1 MNALFLSVRA
11 LHVLCAALW
20 LGSVTLLAFFVMPSL
35 EGLGAEAGKVM
46 SNLQRAGLNAFMGAI
61 AGLTILSGI
70 YLYWHLTSGFD
81 PTISATTEAKV
92 FGFGGLLGLIAAI
105 LGGSVVGRSARTLEA
120 TGATLATT
128 TDGATRTQLLADMQR
143 LRNRVKTFGNVVIV
157 LLVVTIILMAVGHY
171 L

>member
-1 MNALFLSVRA
+1 MNVLFLSVRA
-11 LHVLCAALW
+11 LHVLCAAFW
-20 LGSVTLLAFFVMPSL
+20 LGSVTLLAFFVMPSIDK
-35 EGLGAEAGKVM
+35 LGADAGKVM
-46 SNLQRAGLNAFMGAI
+46 TNLQRAGLNAFMGAI

-92 FGFGGLLGLIAAI
+92 FGVGGLLGLVAAI

-128 TDGATRTQLLADMQR
+128 TDGATRTQLLAEMER
-143 LRNRVKTFGNVVIV
+143 LRARVKSSGNIVIA
-157 LLVVTIILMAVGHY
+157 LLVVTVILMAIGHY
-171 L
+171 V

>member
-1 MNALFLSVRA
+1 MNALFLSIRA

-20 LGSVTLLAFFVMPSL
+20 LGSVTLLAFFVMPSI
-35 EGLGAEAGKVM
+35 ERMGADGGKVM

-92 FGFGGLLGLIAAI
+92 FGFGGLLGLIAGI
-105 LGGSVVGRSARTLEA
+105 LGGSVVGRSARTLDA
-120 TGATLATT
+120 TAATLATT

-143 LRNRVKTFGNVVIV
+143 LRGRIRTGGNIVIV
-157 LLVVTIILMAVGHY
+157 LLVVTVILMAIGHY